1 MEWMKQHGVV
11 LDIAYRG
18 IEINSQSHG
27 TFSLYM
33 PSSIDS
39 QPSSYKMVRVQLEDI
54 PVVCEFLDVFPDD
67 LPGMPPDT
75 NLEFVI
81 ELIPPISKRLYR
93 MPPHELAEL
102 KVQLQELLD
111 KGFIRLSSSLW
122 GCR

>member
-1 MEWMKQHGVV
+1 
-11 LDIAYRG
+11 
-18 IEINSQSHG
+18 
-27 TFSLYM
+27 
-33 PSSIDS
+33 
-39 QPSSYKMVRVQLEDI
+39 MVRVQLEDI
-54 PVVCEFLDVFPDD
+54 PVVCEFPDVFPDD
-67 LPGMPPDT
+67 LPGMPPDR

-111 KGFIRLSSSLW
+111 KGFIRLSSSPW